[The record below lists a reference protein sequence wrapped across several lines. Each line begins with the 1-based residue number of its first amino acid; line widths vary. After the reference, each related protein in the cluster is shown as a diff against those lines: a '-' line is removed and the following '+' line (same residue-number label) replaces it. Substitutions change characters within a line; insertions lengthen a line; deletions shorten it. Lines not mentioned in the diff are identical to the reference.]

1 LKKFVKHNI
10 IVLTIYVVILSLL
23 GYWLLNDDKVSIHK
37 TINAFVGN
45 QWIDVFFKYI
55 THFGDG
61 IFAVILVLILAY
73 YNFRNAIF
81 ILLSYTL
88 ASIVATIFKRII
100 YPDIF
105 RPDFTF
111 KFFVGEKLNLIDG
124 IEMLSSNSFPSGHST
139 TAFAVFVALA
149 FLVKS
154 NASKFLFLVT
164 ACVVAFSRT
173 YISQHWLID
182 IYVASVIGTL
192 SAVLSYYIVF
202 IKSNSDNLNLP
213 FQEFLKQKKRV

>member
-1 LKKFVKHNI
+1 
-10 IVLTIYVVILSLL
+10 VLTIYVVILSLL

>member
-1 LKKFVKHNI
+1 MKKFVKHNI

-61 IFAVILVLILAY
+61 IFAVVLVLILAY

-164 ACVVAFSRT
+164 ACIVAFSRT

>member
-1 LKKFVKHNI
+1 MA
-10 IVLTIYVVILSLL
+10 ILSIV
-23 GYWLLNDDKVSIHK
+23 GYWLLHDDKVSIHK

-45 QWIDVFFKYI
+45 QWIDEFFKYI
-55 THFGDG
+55 THVGDG

-73 YNFRNAIF
+73 YNFRNSIF
-81 ILLSYTL
+81 VLLSY
-88 ASIVATIFKRII
+88 IVASLVATVFKRII

-154 NASKFLFLVT
+154 NTSKVLFLVT

-182 IYVASVIGTL
+182 VYVASVIGTL
-192 SAVLSYYIVF
+192 SALLSYYIVF

>member
-1 LKKFVKHNI
+1 MKKFVKHNI

>member
-1 LKKFVKHNI
+1 
-10 IVLTIYVVILSLL
+10 
-23 GYWLLNDDKVSIHK
+23 LLNDDKVSIHK

-61 IFAVILVLILAY
+61 IFAVVLVLILAY

-164 ACVVAFSRT
+164 ACIVAFSRT

>member
-1 LKKFVKHNI
+1 MKKFVKHNI

-164 ACVVAFSRT
+164 ACIVAFSRT

>member
-1 LKKFVKHNI
+1 VA
-10 IVLTIYVVILSLL
+10 ILSIV
-23 GYWLLNDDKVSIHK
+23 GYWLLHDDKVSIHK

-45 QWIDVFFKYI
+45 QWIDEFFKYI
-55 THFGDG
+55 THVGDG

-73 YNFRNAIF
+73 YNFRNSIF
-81 ILLSYTL
+81 VLLSY
-88 ASIVATIFKRII
+88 IVASLVATVFKRII

-154 NASKFLFLVT
+154 NTSKVLFLVT

-182 IYVASVIGTL
+182 VYVASVIGTL
-192 SAVLSYYIVF
+192 SALLSYYIVF

>member
-1 LKKFVKHNI
+1 MLF
-10 IVLTIYVVILSLL
+10 IYVAILSVV
-23 GYWLLNDDKVSIHK
+23 GYWLMHDDKVSIHK

-45 QWIDVFFKYI
+45 QWIDAFFKYI
-55 THFGDG
+55 THVGDG
-61 IFAVILVLILAY
+61 IFAVILVFILAY

-81 ILLSYTL
+81 ILLSYVL

-100 YPDIF
+100 YPDVF

-111 KFFVGEKLNLIDG
+111 KYFVGEKLNLIDG